1 LKDLEIIKENYTDPQ
16 ILTLDIEEKELADND
31 NTFLNANN
39 IYTEVEGEVGKNLK
53 LKDNQRVNL
62 VGIIKSRFGTAE
74 DARKSS
80 EKRWLS
86 AYSNYR
92 GLYKKGV
99 KFRDSEKSRIFVK
112 ITKTKVLAAFG
123 QLVDVIFGAG
133 IFPIG
138 ISETKLPE
146 GERKNAHLDTQ
157 NPSPTLESP
166 DNIGNRLEDETDNPY
181 DVGYEGDGR
190 ILAAGE
196 TLGRGEYSKTVEETA
211 EESGMLVEGLNPN
224 PQVFELSPA
233 KKAARAM
240 EKLIHD
246 QIEESK
252 GSSEIRNS
260 LLEASLLGTGI
271 LKGPFNF
278 NKKLNKWEMD
288 EDNNRVYAPLEVR
301 VPRIEFV
308 SCWDFYPDPQATN
321 VDECEFII
329 HRHKMNRSQLRQLR
343 NMPYFNEDAIRD
355 CLREGPNYIEKGF
368 EDQLKDQMSSPD
380 ESGSSNFEVL
390 EYWGIMDAEYAREV
404 GIDLDEEID
413 DLDEVQINAWVCGN
427 MLLRAVVNPFSPY
440 RIPYHAF
447 PYEKNPYNFFGI
459 GVAENMDD
467 SQQIMN
473 GHARMAIDNLALAG
487 SLVFDVD
494 ESALV
499 GGQTMEVYPGKI
511 FRRQAGMPGQS
522 IYGLKFPNTAPENMM
537 MFDRFRQLAD
547 EQTGI
552 PSYSHGQ
559 TGVQSMT
566 RTASG
571 MSMLLG
577 AASLNIKTVVKNI
590 DDFLLKPLGESYFQ
604 WNMQF
609 FEGDLDIAGDL
620 EVKATGTNSMM
631 QKEVRSQRLTM
642 FLQTAQSPAIAPFVK
657 ISKLV
662 SELAYS
668 LDLDPDEILN
678 DPDEAAI
685 MAQIIGM
692 QNAGQT
698 TGPEA
703 EAVGGQPGVMGGVQG
718 APQQPQELG
727 TTGTGG
733 GNIGTGN
740 VPLAGEAEFSGTPRA
755 AGGAGQG
762 SPI

>member
-1 LKDLEIIKENYTDPQ
+1 MAEN
-16 ILTLDIEEKELADND
+16 E
-31 NTFLNANN
+31 NTFLNADN
-39 IYTEVEGEVGKNLK
+39 IYEDVEGESGKSLNLEIDQK
-53 LKDNQRVNL
+53 QNL
-62 VGIIKSRFGTAE
+62 VGIINGRYAQAE
-74 DARKSS
+74 DARQTD
-80 EKRWLS
+80 ETRWLK
-86 AYSNYR
+86 AYENYR
-92 GLYKKGV
+92 GLYKNSV
-99 KFRDSEKSRIFVK
+99 KFRDSEKSRVFVN

-123 QLVDVIFGAG
+123 QLVDVIFGTG
-133 IFPIG
+133 KFPIG
-138 ISETKLPE
+138 IAETKLPE
-146 GERKNAHLDTQ
+146 GEKENAYLDTQ
-157 NPSPTLESP
+157 NPTPSIEITDENRG
-166 DNIGNRLEDETDNPY
+166 NIVNPF

-190 ILAAGE
+190 VLEAGSTYNKIE
-196 TLGRGEYSKTVEETA
+196 SLEEKA
-211 EESGMLVEGLNPN
+211 DGMLAEGLSAIPDI
-224 PQVFELSPA
+224 PEISPA
-233 KKAARAM
+233 QKAARKM

-246 QIEESK
+246 QIEESN
-252 GSSEIRNS
+252 GSAEIRNA
-260 LLEASLLGTGI
+260 LLESALLGTGI
-271 LKGPFNF
+271 VKGPFNF
-278 NKKLNKWEMD
+278 NKKLHQWSSEGEERNY
-288 EDNNRVYAPLEVR
+288 NPLEVR

-308 SCWDFYPDPQATN
+308 SCWDFYPDPAATN
-321 VDECEFII
+321 IEECEYIV
-329 HRHKMNRSQLRQLR
+329 HRHKMNKSQLRQLR
-343 NMPYFNEDAIRD
+343 NMPYFDEEAIRS
-355 CLREGPNYIEKGF
+355 CLQKGANYVEKDF
-368 EDQLKDQMSSPD
+368 ESQLKDDARSD
-380 ESGSSNFEVL
+380 ESYVSNFEVL

-404 GIDLDEEID
+404 GIELSDDID
-413 DLDEVQINAWVCGN
+413 DLDEVQINAWVCGDK
-427 MLLRAVVNPFSPY
+427 LLRAVINPFTPY
-440 RIPYHAF
+440 RIPYNAF
-447 PYEKNPYNFFGI
+447 PYERNPYNFFGI

-499 GGQTMEVYPGKI
+499 GGQSMEVYPGKV

-537 MFDRFRQLAD
+537 MFDKFRQLAD

-577 AASLNIKTVVKNI
+577 ASSLNIKTVIKNL

-609 FEGDLDIAGDL
+609 FEGGLDVTGDL
-620 EVKATGTNSMM
+620 EVRATGTNSLM

-678 DPDEAAI
+678 DPEEAAI

-692 QNAGQT
+692 QNAQQGTGEETSPTGQ
-698 TGPEA
+698 
-703 EAVGGQPGVMGGVQG
+703 QPGNMESITGT
-718 APQQPQELG
+718 PQPPQDLG
-727 TTGTGG
+727 STGTGG
-733 GNIGTGN
+733 GNIGTGD
-740 VPLAGEAEFSGTPRA
+740 VPQSGETTFSGTPRA
-755 AGGAGQG
+755 VEG
-762 SPI
+762 

>member
-1 LKDLEIIKENYTDPQ
+1 MAENDNSF
-16 ILTLDIEEKELADND
+16 LTADN
-31 NTFLNANN
+31 
-39 IYTEVEGEVGKNLK
+39 IYEDVEGEAGKNLS
-53 LKDNQRVNL
+53 LEEDQQLNL
-62 VGIIKSRFGTAE
+62 VGIIKSRFALAE
-74 DARKSS
+74 ESRDSDER
-80 EKRWLS
+80 RWLRS
-86 AYSNYR
+86 YENYR
-92 GLYKKGV
+92 GLYNKSV
-99 KFRDSEKSRIFVK
+99 KFRESEKSRIFVK

-123 QLVDVIFGAG
+123 QLVDVIFGTG
-133 IFPIG
+133 KFPIG
-138 ISETKLPE
+138 IAETKLPE
-146 GERKNAHLDTQ
+146 GEKEDAFLDFQ
-157 NPSPTLESP
+157 NPSPNLEGNMP
-166 DNIGNRLEDETDNPY
+166 DNIGNRLEDAPVESIY
-181 DVGYEGDGR
+181 DVGYEGDGKTLKAGATYGTGLFEDT
-190 ILAAGE
+190 IEELAAEAGVV
-196 TLGRGEYSKTVEETA
+196 K
-211 EESGMLVEGLNPN
+211 EGTSAD
-224 PQVFELSPA
+224 PQKIEISPA
-233 KKAARAM
+233 QRAARRM
-240 EKLIHD
+240 EKLVHD
-246 QIEESK
+246 QIEESN
-252 GSSEIRNS
+252 GGSEIRS
-260 LLEASLLGTGI
+260 ALLEAALLGTGI
-271 LKGPFNF
+271 VKGPFNF
-278 NKKLNKWEMD
+278 NKKLHKWDRNETG
-288 EDNNRVYAPLEVR
+288 EREYSPLEVR

-308 SCWDFYPDPQATN
+308 SCWDFYPDPAATN
-321 VDECEFII
+321 IEECEYVV

-343 NMPYFNEDAIRD
+343 NMPYFDEEAIRE
-355 CLREGPNYIEKGF
+355 CIQQGPNYEEKDF
-368 EDQLKDQMSSPD
+368 ESQLRDDYKAD
-380 ESGSSNFEVL
+380 ETYMPNFEVL

-404 GIDLDEEID
+404 GIELPDSVD
-413 DLDEVQINAWVCGN
+413 DLDEVQINAWICGSK
-427 MLLRAVVNPFSPY
+427 LLRAVINPFTPY
-440 RIPYHAF
+440 RIPYNAF
-447 PYEKNPYNFFGI
+447 PYERNPYNFFGV

-499 GGQTMEVYPGKI
+499 GGQNMEVYPGKI

-577 AASLNIKTVVKNI
+577 AASLNIKTVVKNL

-609 FEGDLDIAGDL
+609 FDGEIDVAGDL
-620 EVKATGTNSMM
+620 EVKATGTNSLM

-678 DPDEAAI
+678 DPEEAAI

-698 TGPEA
+698 TGE
-703 EAVGGQPGVMGGVQG
+703 ETQPGGEQPAGMGGLGGTPV
-718 APQQPQELG
+718 APQDLG
-727 TTGTGG
+727 ATGTGG
-733 GNIGTGN
+733 GNIGIGN
-740 VPLAGEAEFSGTPRA
+740 VPVAGEDTFSGTIGNITA
-755 AGGAGQG
+755 A
-762 SPI
+762 S

>member
-1 LKDLEIIKENYTDPQ
+1 MAEN
-16 ILTLDIEEKELADND
+16 E

-39 IYTEVEGEVGKNLK
+39 LYEEVEGEAGKNLSLK
-53 LKDNQRVNL
+53 LDQKQNL
-62 VGIIKSRFGTAE
+62 VGIIQSRFYQAE
-74 DARKSS
+74 DARNTD
-80 EKRWLS
+80 ERRWLK
-86 AYSNYR
+86 AYENYR
-92 GLYKKGV
+92 GLYNKSI

-123 QLVDVIFGAG
+123 QLVDVIFGTG
-133 IFPIG
+133 KFPIG
-138 ISETKLPE
+138 IQETRIPE
-146 GERKNAHLDTQ
+146 GELGQAHLDQGQLGIETPIQ
-157 NPSPTLESP
+157 GTDEEIP
-166 DNIGNRLEDETDNPY
+166 DDIGNREGANVNPF

-190 ILAAGE
+190 VLKPGA
-196 TLGRGEYSKTVEETA
+196 TLNRGLFEDSLEEQA
-211 EESGMLVEGLNPN
+211 EQAGMLQEGFTPD
-224 PQVFELSPA
+224 PQKLELSPA
-233 KKAARAM
+233 QRAARRM

-246 QIEESK
+246 QIEESH
-252 GSSEIRNS
+252 GSSEIRNA

-271 LKGPFNF
+271 VKGPFNF
-278 NKKLNKWEMD
+278 NKKLNKWDTD
-288 EDNNRVYAPLEVR
+288 EEGNRTYNPLEVR

-308 SCWDFYPDPQATN
+308 SCWDFYPDPSATSIE
-321 VDECEFII
+321 ECEYVV

-343 NMPYFNEDAIRD
+343 NMPYFDEDAIRD
-355 CLREGPNYIEKGF
+355 CIMEGPNYEEKSF
-368 EDQLKDQMSSPD
+368 ESQLRDDARAD
-380 ESGSSNFEVL
+380 EYESNFEVM

-404 GIDLDEEID
+404 GIKLPKKVD

-427 MLLRAVVNPFSPY
+427 KLLRAVVNPFTPY

-473 GHARMAIDNLALAG
+473 GHARMAVDNLAMAG

-499 GGQTMEVYPGKI
+499 GGQSMEIYPGKI
-511 FRRQAGMPGQS
+511 FRRQAGMPGQA
-522 IYGLKFPNTAPENMM
+522 IHGLKFPNTAPENMM
-537 MFDRFRQLAD
+537 MFDKFRQLAD

-577 AASLNIKTVVKNI
+577 ASSLNIKTVVKNL
-590 DDFLLKPLGESYFQ
+590 DDFLLRPMGESFFQ

-609 FEGDLDIAGDL
+609 FEGDLDVKGDL
-620 EVKATGTNSMM
+620 EVKATGTNSLM

-678 DPDEAAI
+678 DPEEAAM

-692 QNAGQT
+692 QNVGQT
-698 TGPEA
+698 TGEEA
-703 EAVGGQPGVMGGVQG
+703 QPNSEQPGGMGSLAGVP
-718 APQQPQELG
+718 AQPQELG
-727 TTGTGG
+727 PTGTGG
-733 GNIGTGN
+733 GNIGIGN
-740 VPLAGEAEFSGTPRA
+740 VPVAGESEFSGTPRA
-755 AGGAGQG
+755 VAG
-762 SPI
+762 

>member
-1 LKDLEIIKENYTDPQ
+1 M
-16 ILTLDIEEKELADND
+16 ADNE
-31 NTFLNANN
+31 NTFLNANS
-39 IYTEVEGEVGKNLK
+39 IYEEVEGESGVKLTLEEDQQRNLI
-53 LKDNQRVNL
+53 
-62 VGIIKSRFGTAE
+62 GIIKGRFAQAE
-74 DARKSS
+74 EARQTD
-80 EKRWLS
+80 ETRWLK
-86 AYSNYR
+86 AYENYR
-92 GLYKKGV
+92 GLYSKSV
-99 KFRDSEKSRIFVK
+99 KFRESEKSRVFVK
-112 ITKTKVLAAFG
+112 VTKTKVLAAFG
-123 QLVDVIFGAG
+123 QLVDVIFGTG
-133 IFPIG
+133 KFPIG
-138 ISETKLPE
+138 IAETKIAE
-146 GERKNAHLDTQ
+146 GETNFAHLDTA
-157 NPSPTLESP
+157 NPTPGLETSEQMEDMEVDGNNVDYESP
-166 DNIGNRLEDETDNPY
+166 YDIGF
-181 DVGYEGDGR
+181 EGDGKTLKAGATFHNG
-190 ILAAGE
+190 IFEDSLEDQAKAAGILKDG
-196 TLGRGEYSKTVEETA
+196 TSA
-211 EESGMLVEGLNPN
+211 D
-224 PQVFELSPA
+224 PQKIEVSPA
-233 KKAARAM
+233 QRAARRM

-246 QIEESK
+246 QIEESN
-252 GSSEIRNS
+252 GNSELRNA
-260 LLEASLLGTGI
+260 LLESALLGTGI
-271 LKGPFNF
+271 VKGPFNF
-278 NKKLNKWEMD
+278 NKKLHKWDTE
-288 EDNNRVYAPLEVR
+288 EDGTRNYNPLEVR

-308 SCWDFYPDPQATN
+308 SCWDFYPDPSATN
-321 VDECEFII
+321 MEECEYII

-343 NMPYFNEDAIRD
+343 NMPYFDDDAIRSAIQM
-355 CLREGPNYIEKGF
+355 GANYVEKDF
-368 EDQLKDQMSSPD
+368 ESQLKDDARSD
-380 ESGSSNFEVL
+380 EDINNNFEIL

-404 GIDLDEEID
+404 GIDLPDSVD
-413 DLDEVQINAWVCGN
+413 DLDEVQVNVWTCGHY
-427 MLLRAVVNPFSPY
+427 LLRAVLNPFTPY
-440 RIPYHAF
+440 RLPYNAF
-447 PYEKNPYNFFGI
+447 PYERNPYNFFGI

-473 GHARMAIDNLALAG
+473 GHARMAIDNLAMSG

-499 GGQTMEVYPGKI
+499 GGQSMEIYPGKI
-511 FRRQAGMPGQS
+511 FRRQAGMPGQA
-522 IYGLKFPNTAPENMM
+522 IHGLKFPNTSQENLM
-537 MFDRFRQLAD
+537 MFDKFRQLAD

-577 AASLNIKTVVKNI
+577 ASSLNIKTVIKNL

-609 FEGDLDIAGDL
+609 LEDELDVKGDL
-620 EVKATGTNSMM
+620 EVRATGTNSLM

-678 DPDEAAI
+678 DPEEAAM

-698 TGPEA
+698 NGEEA
-703 EAVGGQPGVMGGVQG
+703 QPDSQQSPLGGLQG

-727 TTGTGG
+727 ATGTGG

-740 VPLAGEAEFSGTPRA
+740 VPVAGEAEFSGQV
-755 AGGAGQG
+755 GATGPTG
-762 SPI
+762 